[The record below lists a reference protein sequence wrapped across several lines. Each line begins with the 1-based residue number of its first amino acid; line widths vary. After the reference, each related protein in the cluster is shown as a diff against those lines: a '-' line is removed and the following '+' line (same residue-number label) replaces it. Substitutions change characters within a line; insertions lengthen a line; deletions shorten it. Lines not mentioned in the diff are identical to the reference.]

1 MSDAQDQML
10 DQGQIGSLHGP
21 VPRKRVLFL
30 SVLAHLAVLAWIIF
44 GHTSRIYVV
53 PVEQQAVEILS
64 APGRLSYNPPN
75 TKPAQPR
82 AGLSYKNRSTRPKPV
97 QKTEGESDGTGT
109 EAVRQHAKQ
118 ATAAIMGSVKF
129 RLTYGFSPNPG
140 DKLPVQTAGK
150 IPFISADE
158 VPLHFEQYVTVEVT
172 IGIDGRVADARIVGG
187 EVSAAIQQKLL
198 SAIREFKYSPATRN
212 GAPAA
217 FQLDIVIHVPS

>member
-1 MSDAQDQML
+1 MSVQHRML
-10 DQGQIGSLHGP
+10 DEGQIVSLHGP
-21 VPRKRVLFL
+21 APRRNLLIL
-30 SVLAHLAVLAWIIF
+30 SALAHFIVLAWIIF
-44 GHTSRIYVV
+44 GHATQIYVV
-53 PVEQQAVEILS
+53 PIEQQTVQIISGS
-64 APGRLSYNPPN
+64 ASLSYIPPSA
-75 TKPAQPR
+75 KPAR
-82 AGLSYKNRSTRPKPV
+82 ARGLLYSHPTRPRHL
-97 QKTEGESDGTGT
+97 QKTEAEADGTGT
-109 EAVRQHAKQ
+109 EVVREHAKQ

-140 DKLPVQTAGK
+140 DKLPVQTEGK

-187 EVSAAIQQKLL
+187 EVSTAIQQKLL
-198 SAIREFKYSPATRN
+198 SAIREFKYDPATRN